1 MRRYALLLA
10 AIRYAREKSATL
22 CYGMS
27 MYRAGLAP
35 KLGVRAE
42 FDLILS
48 EAKLQ
53 RSGRSPRGQA
63 FNLGSNTHELRCL
76 KAWPHASHFVAALR
90 ST

>member
-1 MRRYALLLA
+1 MMRRYALLLA

-53 RSGRSPRGQA
+53 RSGRSLRGQA
-63 FNLGSNTHELRCL
+63 FNLGSFLLLPTDVRFAQHD
-76 KAWPHASHFVAALR
+76 KALD
-90 ST
+90 